1 MGRTVFIGD
10 VHGCRDELDALLE
23 RVAFSAGDR
32 LVMVGD
38 LVVRGPNP
46 HGTLALL
53 RAAGAVSVRGNH
65 EDRLLRNRERP
76 ESCPLGDLALATA
89 KALRRR
95 DWAMIASLP
104 LWLDLP
110 AHGVRV
116 VHAAVAA
123 GAPIERQAPRALMY
137 ARSIDA
143 TGALSEAPG
152 PRLWAASYEG
162 PPHVVFGHNA
172 RVGLQ
177 LHRWA
182 TGLDTGCV
190 YGGALTAMVLG
201 PGEAPPPP
209 ADRRGVLVSVR
220 ARRSYLP
227 PR

>member
-65 EDRLLRNRERP
+65 EDRLLRHRERP
-76 ESCPLGDLALATA
+76 ESCPLGDLALATT

-95 DWAMIASLP
+95 DWAMLESLP

-116 VHAAVAA
+116 VHAAVLS
-123 GAPIERQAPRALMY
+123 GAPIESQSPRSLMY

-143 TGALSEAPG
+143 SGALSEAPG
-152 PRLWAASYEG
+152 ARLWGTSYEG
-162 PPHVVFGHNA
+162 PPHVIFGHNA

-190 YGGALTAMVLG
+190 YGGSLTAMVLG
-201 PGEAPPPP
+201 PGEPPPP
-209 ADRRGVLVSVR
+209 PVDRQDVLVSVR